1 MHINRFALAFGVIGL
16 SAAVALAATPSL
28 MSVQISKADIRATP
42 SYLGKVVTSLAY
54 GDKVTVQSQSGAWL
68 QVSGN
73 DQSGWLHSSAL
84 TTKKIV
90 MKGEAAAKTTAS
102 SGEMALAG
110 KGFNSDVEK
119 QFKENHKEIDFTP
132 IDKME
137 KIIIPIPE
145 LQAFAKQGNL
155 QSNGGAK

>member
-1 MHINRFALAFGVIGL
+1 MHINRFFLAFGVIGL
-16 SAAVALAATPSL
+16 SAAAAIAATASL
-28 MSVQISKADIRATP
+28 MSVQINKADMRVTP

-54 GDKVTVQSQSGAWL
+54 GDKVTVQSQNGAWL
-68 QVSGN
+68 QVTGN

-90 MKGEAAAKTTAS
+90 MKGEAATKTTAS

-119 QFKENHKEIDFTP
+119 QFKEKHKEIDFTP

-137 KIIIPIPE
+137 KIKITIPE